1 MTVILIISGMIDG
14 RPVMGIFDRAGNL
27 KFIFDGDD
35 ENFVRELVSNRLFAL
50 ISGEKTKMDYLLCN
64 PHGSHTV
71 QCFEIKEREKNSR
84 GSGVKSGIFLNFKRG
99 VGKNER
105 QLFERCIR
113 SMAEIEVSGI
123 RRTISDV
130 EDEADPVFNVEYPN
144 EQDVFKFLAG
154 KDLIFQNNSYLTNGI
169 RDKSLVRSLK
179 DALILERN
187 SFLLRDEVIDVKVYL
202 KNNTEN
208 VTVNQLE
215 SIDIGELDISQK
227 KKKNNKK
234 KSSWFF
240 NESEDFCTAY
250 RSETD
255 EIHSTYF
262 LTRFHRN
269 PDWNSNPTCILF
281 FRLSAFLL
289 PGQGI
294 RRKELLEDFTVR
306 NCVSDMEYGIDTI
319 FFNQDIC
326 RDYTDFKNLV
336 EAFYDDIQ
344 GD

>member
-1 MTVILIISGMIDG
+1 MNYKELKAKQEEELNSFSKGNIIVILASS
-14 RPVMGIFDRAGNL
+14 
-27 KFIFDGDD
+27 
-35 ENFVRELVSNRLFAL
+35 EE
-50 ISGEKTKMDYLLCN
+50 
-64 PHGSHTV
+64 
-71 QCFEIKEREKNSR
+71 EIKNKLIEENITKEDVVYLGAGLYLKKEAIPEYNELIKRHDKEYYEYFFNNVYEV
-84 GSGVKSGIFLNFKRG
+84 VKYEAANY
-99 VGKNER
+99 E
-105 QLFERCIR
+105 
-113 SMAEIEVSGI
+113 MEI
-123 RRTISDV
+123 
-130 EDEADPVFNVEYPN
+130 
-144 EQDVFKFLAG
+144 
-154 KDLIFQNNSYLTNGI
+154 
-169 RDKSLVRSLK
+169 SLK
-179 DALILERN
+179 DALILEEN
-187 SFLLRDEVIDVKVYL
+187 SFLLRDEIIDVKVYL
-202 KNNTEN
+202 KNITEN
-208 VTVNQLE
+208 VTFNQLE
-215 SIDIGELDISQK
+215 PIDIGELDITQK
-227 KKKNNKK
+227 MTELLKG

-255 EIHSTYF
+255 EIHSTYY

-269 PDWNSNPTCILF
+269 PDWNSNPTCIFF

-336 EAFYDDIQ
+336 EAFYDDIR